1 MNKHESSIWYLFKE
15 QFTSE
20 WARKQSPTT
29 LLPMR
34 TFLLGLLAVINQ
46 RLEQFDR

>member
-1 MNKHESSIWYLFKE
+1 MNKHESSIWYLFTE

-20 WARKQSPTT
+20 WARKQNPVT

-34 TFLLGLLAVINQ
+34 TFLSGLLAVIDR